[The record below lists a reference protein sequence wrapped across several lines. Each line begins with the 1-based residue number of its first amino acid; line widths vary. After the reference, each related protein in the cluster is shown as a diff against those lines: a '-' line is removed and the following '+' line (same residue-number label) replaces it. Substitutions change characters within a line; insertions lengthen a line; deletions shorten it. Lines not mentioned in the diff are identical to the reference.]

1 MNLTICARSI
11 NDKVYSLRDQIRRI
25 EQHNAENQSLIDLLL
40 PPKIATR
47 IKQGEGVI
55 VDPVSNVS
63 ILFTD
68 LHRFSRL
75 FESLNDEEVVYLL
88 DELVDAFDDLAD
100 KYGLE
105 KIKTLGDGYMAV
117 CGLSV
122 SRLDSDKRSID
133 CALEMLGHVRRFNY
147 ERGLNLDLRIGINTG
162 DLTSGIV
169 GKSRYVYDVW
179 GESVNIA
186 HRLKSAC
193 PPGNIVVSEY
203 VRDRLSDLYEFEP
216 FQIIEES
223 DKESFVAWKLRNHL
237 PAQTEQLEPSKN
249 SQAAEKSETS

>member
-1 MNLTICARSI
+1 M
-11 NDKVYSLRDQIRRI
+11 
-25 EQHNAENQSLIDLLL
+25 
-40 PPKIATR
+40 IA
-47 IKQGEGVI
+47 
-55 VDPVSNVS
+55 DPVSNVS

-75 FESLNDEEVVYLL
+75 FDSLNAEEVVFLL
-88 DELVDAFDDLAD
+88 DELVDAFDDLAE

-105 KIKTLGDGYMAV
+105 KIKTMGDGYMAV

-162 DLTSGIV
+162 DLISGIV

-179 GESVNIA
+179 GETVNIA
-186 HRLKSAC
+186 HRLKSSC
-193 PPGNIVVSEY
+193 PPGNILVSEY
-203 VRDRLSDLYEFEP
+203 VRDRLLDLYEFEP
-216 FQIIEES
+216 FEIIEES
-223 DKESFVAWKLRNHL
+223 DKESFPAWKLRNLL
-237 PAQTEQLEPSKN
+237 PSSTEPSEQPKN
-249 SQAAEKSETS
+249 SQVPKKATTVVSDSSARQGDASASAPKSGEAGVAAESPR